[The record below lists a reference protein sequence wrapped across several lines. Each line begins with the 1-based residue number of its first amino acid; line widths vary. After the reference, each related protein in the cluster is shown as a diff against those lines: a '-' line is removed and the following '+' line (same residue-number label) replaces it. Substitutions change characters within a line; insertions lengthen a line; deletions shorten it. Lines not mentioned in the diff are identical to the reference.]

1 MDQVSRLRNL
11 AKRDS
16 LGFSQNL
23 AAFILAASGF
33 NGKGGAALGS
43 PHYGEFYRTMIDKKA
58 GEFADD
64 IAERGVSTA
73 LVDYWDDQPKFQK
86 PMTSLRDVDE
96 AGMIVAAIR
105 DPKVEGARSTTL
117 RLDDVA
123 EVMRVVRSQR
133 GTSSELDGDG
143 GE

>member
-1 MDQVSRLRNL
+1 
-11 AKRDS
+11 
-16 LGFSQNL
+16 
-23 AAFILAASGF
+23 
-33 NGKGGAALGS
+33 
-43 PHYGEFYRTMIDKKA
+43 
-58 GEFADD
+58 
-64 IAERGVSTA
+64 
-73 LVDYWDDQPKFQK
+73 
-86 PMTSLRDVDE
+86 MTSLRDVDE
-96 AGMIVAAIR
+96 AGMIVAALR